1 MRTMEG
7 HTKAVRPI
15 RCSPCGK
22 YVFSACRQGV
32 VKKWSSYNGKLL
44 QDLKVH
50 KSDLYGLT
58 VANDGLH
65 IWSAGDDR
73 IMVKWNTKTG
83 EKVMEIKTD
92 HRSWIEGM
100 VVTQDDRYIFSGSGD
115 KTVKMWEVPSEI
127 FLKKYKN

>member
-115 KTVKMWEVPSEI
+115 KTVKMWEVLFEI
-127 FLKKYKN
+127 FF